1 MTVNEKD
8 HCHLAKRDL
17 KRNEKSDIKIRDHSQ
32 TLKLTVF
39 IINQLPSIINNSRQ
53 YFF

>member
-17 KRNEKSDIKIRDHSQ
+17 IRKEKLDIRVRNNSQ
-32 TLKLTVF
+32 TPQLTVF
-39 IINQLPSIINNSRQ
+39 IINQLSSIINNSRL
-53 YFF
+53 YFS

>member
-32 TLKLTVF
+32 L
-39 IINQLPSIINNSRQ
+39 
-53 YFF
+53 